1 QVAPAEAIFL
11 DAKVESELAEL
22 DDEDA
27 LELLES
33 IGQDEP
39 GLAQLARAGF
49 RTLGLQT
56 YLTAGEKEVRAWTI
70 HQGDTAPQAAGVI
83 HSDF

>member
-1 QVAPAEAIFL
+1 M
-11 DAKVESELAEL
+11 EL

-39 GLAQLARAGF
+39 GLAQLALSSLPNGRGF
-49 RTLGLQT
+49 LVPGLLKLNIKIFST
-56 YLTAGEKEVRAWTI
+56 KRGN
-70 HQGDTAPQAAGVI
+70 
-83 HSDF
+83 